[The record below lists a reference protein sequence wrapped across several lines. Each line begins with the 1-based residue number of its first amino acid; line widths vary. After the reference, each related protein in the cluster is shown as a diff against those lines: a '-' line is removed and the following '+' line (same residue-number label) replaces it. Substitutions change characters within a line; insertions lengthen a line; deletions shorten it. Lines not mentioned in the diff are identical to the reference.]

1 MLDHFQLGPTLVR
14 GFAPNGIGPRD
25 MRADAAIGGTKF
37 WGASVEFQYPLFF
50 MPKEVGVKLA
60 FYADVGDIW
69 GYEGPTFYP
78 ATGETLRFKDERVI
92 RGSVGAGLV
101 WASPFGPL
109 RVDYAVAL
117 NKASYDRVQ
126 EISFGGGTKF

>member
-1 MLDHFQLGPTLVR
+1 MTCVSDGAL
-14 GFAPNGIGPRD
+14 
-25 MRADAAIGGTKF
+25 GGTKF

-50 MPKEVGVKLA
+50 MPKEVGVKFA
-60 FYADVGDIW
+60 VYADVGDIW
-69 GYEGPTFYP
+69 DYQGPTFFP
-78 ATGETLRFKDERVI
+78 ATGETLHFKDDRVI
-92 RGSVGAGLV
+92 RSSVGAGLV